1 MSIKVLKPGV
11 LATIQDLG
19 RFGSQKYGVIVGG
32 AMDSLAVR
40 IANILVGNE
49 EAEATIEI
57 TMYGT
62 ELQFENEHLIAI
74 TGGDLEPKIDG
85 KPLSMWRPVLV
96 QKGQVLTFNSPTSGC
111 RAYIALSG
119 GLRVPKVMGSKSTYT
134 QANIG
139 GYKGRELRKDD
150 VLFCEEISEQGK
162 NFIRKLKKLNT
173 PVQWSVNY
181 SPFYFYKSERIRI
194 LKGSEFDW
202 FENESQR
209 NFLSETYRI
218 TLNSNRMGCQ
228 LEGEKLSL
236 INKSELLSEGV
247 TYGTIQVPTNGLPII
262 LMAERQTTGGYPK
275 IGQVVTVDLPRLAQM
290 QPGNTIKFETISID
304 EAEKLLLQQERDI
317 HEFKMG
323 VYLKAYGVKGE
334 KK

>member
-1 MSIKVLKPGV
+1 MSVKVLKPGV

-40 IANILVGNE
+40 IANILVGNAE
-49 EAEATIEI
+49 GEATIEV

-62 ELQFENEHLIAI
+62 KLQFEDEHLIAI

-85 KPLSMWRPVLV
+85 EPLSMWRPALV
-96 QKGQVLTFNSPTSGC
+96 RKGQVLTFNSPTSGC
-111 RAYIALSG
+111 RAYIAFSG
-119 GLRVPKVMGSKSTYT
+119 GLQVPKVMGSKSTYT

-139 GYKGRELRKDD
+139 GYKGRELQKDD
-150 VLFCEEISEQGK
+150 VLYCGEVSEQGES
-162 NFIRKLKKLNT
+162 FIRQLKKLNT
-173 PVQWSVNY
+173 PVPWSVNY
-181 SPFYFYKSERIRI
+181 SPFYFYQPEKIRI

-202 FENESQR
+202 FEHESQH
-209 NFLSETYRI
+209 NLVSEPYKI
-218 TLNSNRMGCQ
+218 TLHTNRMGCQ

-236 INKSELLSEGV
+236 MNKSELLSEGV

-275 IGQVVTVDLPRLAQM
+275 IGQVVTADLPRLAQM
-290 QPGNTIKFETISID
+290 QPGHTIYFEIISID
-304 EAEKLLLQQERDI
+304 EAEKLLIQQERDI

-323 VYLKAYGVKGE
+323 VHFKASGVRRK
-334 KK
+334 

>member
-1 MSIKVLKPGV
+1 MSVKVLKPGV

-49 EAEATIEI
+49 VGEATIEV

-62 ELQFENEHLIAI
+62 KLQFEDEHLIAI
-74 TGGDLEPKIDG
+74 TGGNLEPKIDG
-85 KPLSMWRPVLV
+85 KPLSMWRPTLV
-96 QKGQVLTFNSPTSGC
+96 RKGQVLTFNSPISGC

-119 GLRVPKVMGSKSTYT
+119 GIQVPEVMGSKSTYI

-150 VLFCEEISEQGK
+150 VLFCGEVSEQGDT
-162 NFIRKLKKLNT
+162 FIRKLKKLNT

-202 FENESQR
+202 FENKSQR
-209 NFLSETYRI
+209 NFLSKPYKI
-218 TLNSNRMGCQ
+218 TLNANRMGCQ

-247 TYGTIQVPTNGLPII
+247 TYGTIQVPTNGMPII

-275 IGQVVTVDLPRLAQM
+275 IAQVITVDLPKLAQM
-290 QPGNTIKFETISID
+290 QPGNTIRFETISID
-304 EAEKLLLQQERDI
+304 EAEKLLIQQEHDI
-317 HEFKMG
+317 HELKMG
-323 VYLKAYGVKGE
+323 VHFKS
-334 KK
+334 

>member
-1 MSIKVLKPGV
+1 MSVKVIKPGV

-49 EAEATIEI
+49 EGEATIEV

-62 ELQFENEHLIAI
+62 KLQFEDEHLIAV
-74 TGGDLEPKIDG
+74 TGGYLEPKIDG
-85 KPLSMWRPVLV
+85 EPLSMWRPALV
-96 QKGQVLTFNSPTSGC
+96 RKGQVLTFNSPRSGC

-119 GLRVPKVMGSKSTYT
+119 GLQVPKVMGSKSTYT

-139 GYKGRELRKDD
+139 GYKGRELREDD
-150 VLFCEEISEQGK
+150 VLFCGEVSEQGET
-162 NFIRKLKKLNT
+162 FIRKLKELNT

-181 SPFYFYKSERIRI
+181 SPFYFCTSEKIRI

-202 FENESQR
+202 FENKSQQ
-209 NFLSETYRI
+209 NLLSEPYKI
-218 TLNSNRMGCQ
+218 TLNTNRMGCQ
-228 LEGEKLSL
+228 LEGAKLSL
-236 INKSELLSEGV
+236 MNKSELLSEGV

-275 IGQVVTVDLPRLAQM
+275 IGQVITADLPRLAQM
-290 QPGNTIKFETISID
+290 QPGNTIHFEIISID
-304 EAEKLLLQQERDI
+304 EAEKLLIQQERDI
-317 HEFKMG
+317 HELKMG
-323 VYLKAYGVKGE
+323 VHFKA
-334 KK
+334 